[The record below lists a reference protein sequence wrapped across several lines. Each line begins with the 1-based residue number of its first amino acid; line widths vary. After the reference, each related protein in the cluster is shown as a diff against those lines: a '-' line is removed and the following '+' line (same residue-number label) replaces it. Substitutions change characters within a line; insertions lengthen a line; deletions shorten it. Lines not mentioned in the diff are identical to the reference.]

1 MAILNNYTYLTKK
14 SVLTQFIN
22 YKISNIM
29 KIKETVKKVLPMTSF
44 QSKTNGDTYYQR
56 DLILVT
62 DEQYPK
68 EIALTFKGA
77 NCKLLDVINPGDTV
91 EVTFDISSRE
101 SNGRYFTTLNAWKL
115 DIIQCVLNNAAPA
128 NTMASAVDSNLNAGR
143 PLWALCFFC
152 AIWALHYTISVLQRP

>member
-1 MAILNNYTYLTKK
+1 
-14 SVLTQFIN
+14 
-22 YKISNIM
+22 M

-68 EIALTFKGA
+68 DIALTFKGA

-101 SNGRYFTTLNAWKL
+101 SNGRYFTSLNAWKL
-115 DIIQCVLNNAAPA
+115 DIIQSADMNAAAA
-128 NTMASAVDSNLNAGR
+128 NTKASADDSNLTTTASQ
-143 PLWALCFFC
+143 PLPPTADPNP
-152 AIWALHYTISVLQRP
+152 IVL

>member
-1 MAILNNYTYLTKK
+1 
-14 SVLTQFIN
+14 
-22 YKISNIM
+22 M

-44 QSKTNGDTYYQR
+44 QSKTSGDTFYQR

-101 SNGRYFTTLNAWKL
+101 SNGRYYTTLNAWKL
-115 DIIQCVLNNAAPA
+115 DIIQCVLNNPAPA
-128 NTMASAVDSNLNAGR
+128 NTMASADDSNPTTTASQ
-143 PLWALCFFC
+143 PLPPTTDPNP
-152 AIWALHYTISVLQRP
+152 IVL

>member
-22 YKISNIM
+22 YKIQIIM
-29 KIKETVKKVLPMTSF
+29 KIKQTVKKVLPMTSF
-44 QSKTNGDTYYQR
+44 QSKTSGDTYYQR

-101 SNGRYFTTLNAWKL
+101 SNGRYYTTLNAWKL

-128 NTMASAVDSNLNAGR
+128 NTMASADDSNPTPTASQ
-143 PLWALCFFC
+143 PLPPTTDPNPL
-152 AIWALHYTISVLQRP
+152 VL

>member
-1 MAILNNYTYLTKK
+1 
-14 SVLTQFIN
+14 
-22 YKISNIM
+22 M

-44 QSKTNGDTYYQR
+44 QSKTSGDTFYQR

-101 SNGRYFTTLNAWKL
+101 SNGRYYTTLNAWKL
-115 DIIQCVLNNAAPA
+115 DIIQCVLNNPAPT
-128 NTMASAVDSNLNAGR
+128 NTMASADDSNPTPTASQ
-143 PLWALCFFC
+143 PLPPTADPNP
-152 AIWALHYTISVLQRP
+152 IVL

>member
-1 MAILNNYTYLTKK
+1 
-14 SVLTQFIN
+14 
-22 YKISNIM
+22 M

-101 SNGRYFTTLNAWKL
+101 SNGRYYTTLNAWKL
-115 DIIQCVLNNAAPA
+115 DIIQCVLNNPAPA
-128 NTMASAVDSNLNAGR
+128 TTTNQNNET
-143 PLWALCFFC
+143 F
-152 AIWALHYTISVLQRP
+152 

>member
-1 MAILNNYTYLTKK
+1 
-14 SVLTQFIN
+14 
-22 YKISNIM
+22 M

-68 EIALTFKGA
+68 EIVLTFKGA

-101 SNGRYFTTLNAWKL
+101 SNGRYYTTLNAWKL
-115 DIIQCVLNNAAPA
+115 DIIQCVLNNPTPAPTT
-128 NTMASAVDSNLNAGR
+128 NQNNET
-143 PLWALCFFC
+143 F
-152 AIWALHYTISVLQRP
+152 